1 MVWDGKCLVTS
12 GESTVWLEAAKPTVL
27 VPCLLHSTGKG
38 VQGQVHL
45 ENWDQVTDNLASQ
58 PREEV
63 A

>member
-1 MVWDGKCLVTS
+1 MTS
-12 GESTVWLEAAKPTVL
+12 GESTVWLEAAKLTVL

-63 A
+63 AS